1 MKRQSKY
8 ILAVYATFSI
18 ELLFNIVTMWFCED
32 ILCWNQITTFDG
44 LESKLKILAMVFI
57 PVGVIKGLFDEILD
71 KEMIY

>member
-8 ILAVYATFSI
+8 ILSVYATFSI

-57 PVGVIKGLFDEILD
+57 PVSRGYLMRYWIK